1 MTPRSTLA
9 SLLIAV
15 SASMAS
21 GDATNADRWELVFE
35 DDFSTI
41 TSPTTDWFV
50 FGDTSIQPKGRIG
63 AGLLLTAPAGQAE
76 PAYAGAVTTLG
87 GGAVADETMSATLRW
102 RPIGDDPGDA
112 TLVLKFEFKDH
123 EQEAIGEFAEVLP
136 LGRPTPDPDDTS
148 GWNVGTVS
156 ARVPAGTATVNFVAV
171 LVAGAGEG
179 VRQVMIDDLAATR
192 TPPAPD
198 LLGEGGF
205 EANDGGAPG
214 WEAFNSAIAIEDP
227 EHGRVLKTWGPFNE
241 PYGGSGVKQV
251 FDLPGVRPGSKVVAS
266 VEALTTK
273 RDSIRETDN
282 FPVLRLECLA
292 ANGRPLAHLE
302 ARPFDPEKEEVPV
315 DRWVRADVT
324 LDAPEGTASARMILV
339 FVQPTTRLG
348 AVLFRNPTVSMDG
361 TSAPLKNPGFEP
373 GDSTVPGWRT
383 EGKVVV
389 ASRDQRSGAG
399 SARLIAQPG
408 QPASISR
415 SLDQF
420 APGTKVRIDAWLSA
434 GDGEAATV
442 ELRQKTADGRLLDA
456 PSRRIEIDSTA
467 GWLDVAAT
475 EGPFDVRISPEAASV
490 ELVITN
496 RDGGAILVDDLGV
509 RNIENL
515 GLTSRSVP
523 VRNPG
528 FDGDRPDPGKWDVA
542 DGAWSHNGEL
552 QYYSPDA
559 IRIDD
564 GRMLITAD
572 VREVGD
578 RKMASGHVSTQKL
591 QEQTYGKW
599 EIRAKLP
606 GSQGMWPAIW
616 LLPSDGS
623 WPPEIDII
631 ELVGKEPD
639 TVHHSFHW
647 GPLKDGKLPW
657 DLGQTSTDEHR
668 SEDYAGTW
676 HDFGLEWTP
685 KGILWTVD
693 GKVTHRFG
701 KISKQRALIPDT
713 PMYLIMNLAVGGFWP
728 GPPGQDTQWP
738 SIMEIDSVRIY
749 RLVEGEG

>member
-9 SLLIAV
+9 SLVIAITT
-15 SASMAS
+15 SMAS
-21 GDATNADRWELVFE
+21 GETPANDRWELVFE
-35 DDFSTI
+35 DDFSTAS
-41 TSPTTDWFV
+41 SPTEDWTV
-50 FGDTSIQPKGRIG
+50 FGDTSVQPKGRTG
-63 AGLLLTAPAGQAE
+63 PGLLLTAPAGQTP

-102 RPIGDDPGDA
+102 KPIGGNPGDA
-112 TLVLKFEFKDH
+112 SLVLKFEFKDH
-123 EQEAIGEFAEVLP
+123 EKQTLGEIEVAHP
-136 LGRPTPDPDDTS
+136 LGEPTDPDDS
-148 GWNVGTVS
+148 GWHLGTVS
-156 ARVPAGTATVNFVAV
+156 GRVPAGTATANMVAV
-171 LVAGAGEG
+171 LVAGTGEG

-198 LLGEGGF
+198 LLGQGGF

-241 PYGGSGVKQV
+241 PYGGSGMKQV
-251 FDLPGVRPGSKVVAS
+251 FELPGVQQGSRITAE

-302 ARPFDPEKEEVPV
+302 ARPFDPEKAEVPV
-315 DRWVRADVT
+315 DQWVRSEVT
-324 LDAPEGTASARMILV
+324 LDAPEGTTSARLILV
-339 FVQPTTRLG
+339 FVQPTTKLG
-348 AVLFRNPTVSMDG
+348 AVLFRNPIVTVNG
-361 TSAPLKNPGFEP
+361 TPAPLQNPGFAP

-383 EGKVVV
+383 EGRVVV

-399 SARLIAQPG
+399 SARLIAQTG
-408 QPASISR
+408 EPASISR
-415 SLDQF
+415 SLSEF
-420 APGTKVRIDAWLSA
+420 KPGTKVRIDAWLSA
-434 GDGEAATV
+434 NDGEAATV
-442 ELRQKTADGRLLDA
+442 ELRQKTAKGEDL
-456 PSRRIEIDSTA
+456 PTVSRRIEIDSSA
-467 GWLDVAAT
+467 GWIDVAAAG
-475 EGPFDVRISPEAASV
+475 GPFDAEISPDAASV
-490 ELVITN
+490 ELAIIN

-509 RNIENL
+509 RDIENL
-515 GLTSRSVP
+515 GLASRSVP

-528 FDGDRPDPGKWDVA
+528 FDGDRPDASKWKVS

-559 IRIDD
+559 IRLDD

-572 VREVGD
+572 TREIGD
-578 RKMASGHVSTQKL
+578 RKIASGHVSTEKL

-668 SEDYAGTW
+668 EKDYADTW

-685 KGILWTVD
+685 KGITWTVD
-693 GKVTHRFG
+693 GKITHRFG
-701 KISKQRALIPDT
+701 KISKQRNLIPDK
-713 PMYLIMNLAVGGFWP
+713 PMYLIMNLAIGGFWP
-728 GPPGQDTQWP
+728 GPPGQDTEWP
-738 SIMEIDSVRIY
+738 SVMEIDSVRIY
-749 RLVEGEG
+749 RLVDEDG